1 MHNKCPSIESN
12 IDNDVVNNPKLYR
25 KMSEAEAELT
35 LKNGLQPAKKGA
47 DTTKWTSES
56 LSKVREF
63 DNAIVKPGTN
73 EVIIEFELNPEYY
86 NYVKNTAVPQY
97 GSKGN
102 PNIKFHYEGLDING
116 IYRNYGITPDQL
128 AYFNENVINIR
139 IVE

>member
-1 MHNKCPSIESN
+1 MLVHNDCGT
-12 IDNDVVNNPKLYR
+12 DGANNPKLYR

-47 DTTKWTSES
+47 DPTKWTSES
-56 LSKVREF
+56 LNKVRDF
-63 DNAIVKPGTN
+63 DNAIVKSDVN

-102 PNIKFHYEGLDING
+102 PNIKYHYEGLDVNG
-116 IYRNYGITPDQL
+116 IHRNYGITPEQL
-128 AYFNENVINIR
+128 EYFNENVLNIR